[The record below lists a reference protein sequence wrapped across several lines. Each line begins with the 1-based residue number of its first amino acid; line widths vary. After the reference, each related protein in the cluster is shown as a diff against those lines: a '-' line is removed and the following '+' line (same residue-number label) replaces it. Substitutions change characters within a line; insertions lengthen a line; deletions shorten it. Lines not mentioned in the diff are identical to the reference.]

1 MKKRPVETVGIFDDT
16 LVEKPIKGTLIGVSH
31 DNLGGNQLYG
41 LVESFS
47 AAYFCRICLSDKNET
62 RSLCEQD
69 DSKLR
74 TVSNYRE
81 HYPTA
86 PNSHGIKFNSILNDL
101 HYYNIFDNYTVD
113 IKHDVLEGVAQLE
126 IKYFLKFIIGE
137 NLTTLNEINMPLILA
152 DIVSKL
158 TDKQKLK
165 FKVLILLLNIM
176 DIIFCPVN
184 SPGMV
189 LNLKYLITEHH
200 TLFQAE
206 YDSNLT
212 PKHHMMI
219 HYPMIILKSGPLIG
233 FWCMRFEAKHAYF
246 KDLCNKLKNY
256 KTLCKTLAYRHQQC
270 AWYEWHNLELSTRPT
285 YGKCKLKEKPNFL
298 LHLNFEQDQILS
310 TQSVQ
315 FLGCIFKKGCF
326 IVQGIHDDSLPV
338 FLEITDFFILNDLP
352 CAICKKWKT
361 SYFEDYYH
369 SYIIETL
376 SKEEYV
382 IFNLVTL
389 KHVVAYEIHHPFG
402 LELNCIVLK
411 YEVVHEL

>member
-1 MKKRPVETVGIFDDT
+1 M
-16 LVEKPIKGTLIGVSH
+16 
-31 DNLGGNQLYG
+31 
-41 LVESFS
+41 
-47 AAYFCRICLSDKNET
+47 
-62 RSLCEQD
+62 
-69 DSKLR
+69 
-74 TVSNYRE
+74 
-81 HYPTA
+81 
-86 PNSHGIKFNSILNDL
+86 

-137 NLTTLNEINMPLILA
+137 NLTTLNEINSRLNSFNFGYVDICNKPSPINLDKVGRLIGERAAQSWCLLRFLPLILA

-310 TQSVQ
+310 TQNVQ